1 MNGDMIYVVN
11 FYPECKRSSGYYV
24 WSHHK
29 EYVDTF
35 VKQHYL
41 DPTCIR
47 WIVFPWE
54 ELADH
59 LDEVREAYML
69 EPYRIGSNDSDVI
82 YTVITSDEF
91 MEQALTDL
99 CDGLTE
105 LLTLGPCALHG
116 EHECISKIIDLV
128 NALPYSYV
136 YDAEIAD
143 ASGDEECENVD
154 YSYTYDG
161 IFAHRGDLSYVQPLT
176 LEAYIRSFTN
186 QLLNGGSKNG

>member
-1 MNGDMIYVVN
+1 MNGEMVYVLN
-11 FYPECKRSSGYYV
+11 FFPEHAKSDGYFV

-35 VKQHYL
+35 IRQHFL
-41 DPTCIR
+41 DPTNIR

-54 ELADH
+54 EVEDH
-59 LDEVREAYML
+59 MDEMKEESKL
-69 EPYRIGSNDSDVI
+69 EPFRLGSNGSDVI

-91 MEQALTDL
+91 MEQALQDL

-116 EHECISKIIDLV
+116 EHEAIAQIIDLV
-128 NALPYSYV
+128 NKLPYSYV

-154 YSYTYDG
+154 YSHTYDG
-161 IFAHRGDLSYVQPLT
+161 IFAHRYDTERVQPVT

-186 QLLNGGSKNG
+186 QLLNGG

>member
-1 MNGDMIYVVN
+1 MNGEMVYVLN
-11 FYPECKRSSGYYV
+11 FFPEHTNSDGYFV

-35 VKQHYL
+35 VKQHFL
-41 DPTCIR
+41 DPTNIR

-54 ELADH
+54 EVEEH
-59 LDEVREAYML
+59 MDEMKVESKL
-69 EPYRIGSNDSDVI
+69 EPYSLGSNGSDVI

-91 MEQALTDL
+91 MEQALQDL
-99 CDGLTE
+99 CDGLTD

-116 EHECISKIIDLV
+116 EHEAISQIIELV
-128 NALPYSYV
+128 NKLPYSYV

-154 YSYTYDG
+154 YSHTYDG
-161 IFAHRGDLSYVQPLT
+161 IFAHRYDTSRVQPVT

-186 QLLNGGSKNG
+186 QLLNGG